1 VAAVIRH
8 ALAEGWLLLRHRG
21 LVSLFLALALAIP
34 IGLAGITFA
43 VMRWLDPVVGTA
55 ERANVVGVL
64 LHPHMGD
71 DQRAAWLS
79 SQRRDHPEWR
89 LEVVPPEQLAQRLT
103 HWFPY
108 LKELLEREGGTMLPP
123 LVEISTVDPE
133 SVAVLE
139 RSPAVIAVGPRTPLT
154 RLLGRVSRS
163 LVVALSAASAV
174 LLIAAAL
181 LAAVWVHLELYRH
194 ADEITI
200 MRLVGATES
209 AIRGPFLVATA
220 APGLV
225 AGVLALIGTSA
236 VVDGLSRLAE
246 ALGLPALTVSPG
258 VLAAQAGA
266 GVVLPLAA
274 ATITLMRHAAVGD
287 E

>member
-1 VAAVIRH
+1 MIRH

-34 IGLAGITFA
+34 IGLAGVTWS
-43 VMRWLDPVVGTA
+43 VMRWLEPAVGTVD
-55 ERANVVGVL
+55 RANVVAVL

-71 DQRAAWLS
+71 AQRAAWLQ

-89 LEVVPPEQLAQRLT
+89 LEVVAPEQLAQRLI

-108 LKELLEREGGTMLPP
+108 LKELLERDGGAMLPP
-123 LVEISTVDPE
+123 LVEITTADPE

-154 RLLGRVSRS
+154 SLLGRVSRG
-163 LVVALSAASAV
+163 LGIALAAASAV
-174 LLIAAAL
+174 LLISAVL

-209 AIRGPFLVATA
+209 TIRGPFLVATV

-225 AGVLALIGTSA
+225 AGALAALGTSTVLEALSGMA
-236 VVDGLSRLAE
+236 VV
-246 ALGLPALTVSPG
+246 LGLPRLGVSPG
-258 VLAAQAGA
+258 LLAAQAGA

-274 ATITLMRHAAVGD
+274 AVITLMRHAAVDD

>member
-1 VAAVIRH
+1 MIRH

-34 IGLAGITFA
+34 IGLAGVTWS
-43 VMRWLDPVVGTA
+43 VMRWLEPAVGTVD
-55 ERANVVGVL
+55 RANVVAVL
-64 LHPHMGD
+64 LHPNMGD
-71 DQRAAWLS
+71 AQRAAWLQ

-89 LEVVPPEQLAQRLT
+89 LEVVAPEQLAQRLI

-108 LKELLEREGGTMLPP
+108 LKELLERDGGAMLPP
-123 LVEISTVDPE
+123 LVEITTAVPE

-154 RLLGRVSRS
+154 SLLGRVSRG
-163 LVVALSAASAV
+163 LGIALAAASAV
-174 LLIAAAL
+174 LLISAVL

-209 AIRGPFLVATA
+209 TIRGPFLVATV
-220 APGLV
+220 APGVV
-225 AGVLALIGTSA
+225 AGALAALGTSA
-236 VVDGLSRLAE
+236 VLEALSGMAVV
-246 ALGLPALTVSPG
+246 LGLPRLGVSPG
-258 VLAAQAGA
+258 LLAAQAGA

-274 ATITLMRHAAVGD
+274 AVITLMRHAAVD
-287 E
+287 ED

>member
-1 VAAVIRH
+1 MIRH

-34 IGLAGITFA
+34 IGLAGVTWSI
-43 VMRWLDPVVGTA
+43 MRWLEPAIGTA
-55 ERANVVGVL
+55 QRANVVAVL

-71 DQRAAWLS
+71 DQRVAWLE
-79 SQRRDHPEWR
+79 SQRREHPGWQI
-89 LEVVPPEQLAQRLT
+89 EVVAPEELAQRLV

-108 LKELLEREGGTMLPP
+108 LKDLLARDGGAMLPP
-123 LVEISTVDPE
+123 LVEITTADPE

-139 RSPAVIAVGPRTPLT
+139 RSPAVIAVGPRTPLSS
-154 RLLGRVSRS
+154 LLGRASRG
-163 LVVALSAASAV
+163 LGVALAAASFVLAISAV
-174 LLIAAAL
+174 L

-209 AIRGPFLVATA
+209 TIRGPFLVATA

-225 AGVLALIGTSA
+225 AGALAALGTSA
-236 VVDGLSRLAE
+236 VVDALSRLAVV
-246 ALGLPALTVSPG
+246 LGLPGLTVSFG
-258 VLAAQAGA
+258 LLAAQAGA
-266 GVVLPLAA
+266 GVLLPLAA
-274 ATITLMRHAAVGD
+274 AAVTLMRHAAAEG

>member
-1 VAAVIRH
+1 MIRH

-34 IGLAGITFA
+34 IGLAGVTLS
-43 VMRWLDPVVGTA
+43 VMRWLEPAVGTVD
-55 ERANVVGVL
+55 RANVVAVL
-64 LHPHMGD
+64 LHPHMGEA
-71 DQRAAWLS
+71 QRAVWLE

-89 LEVVPPEQLAQRLT
+89 LEVVAPEQLAQRLI

-108 LKELLEREGGTMLPP
+108 LKDLLERDGGAMLPP
-123 LVEISTVDPE
+123 LVEITTADPE

-154 RLLGRVSRS
+154 SLLGRVSRG
-163 LVVALSAASAV
+163 LGIALAAASVV
-174 LLIAAAL
+174 LLMSAVL

-209 AIRGPFLVATA
+209 TIRGPFLVATT

-225 AGVLALIGTSA
+225 AGALAALGTSA
-236 VVDGLSRLAE
+236 VVEALSGMAE
-246 ALGLPALTVSPG
+246 VLGLPGLTVSPG
-258 VLAAQAGA
+258 LLAAQAGA

-274 ATITLMRHAAVGD
+274 AVITLMRHAAVDD

>member
-1 VAAVIRH
+1 MIRH

-34 IGLAGITFA
+34 IGLAGVTLS
-43 VMRWLDPVVGTA
+43 VMRWLEPAVGTVD
-55 ERANVVGVL
+55 RANVVAVL

-71 DQRAAWLS
+71 AQRAAWLE

-89 LEVVPPEQLAQRLT
+89 LEVVAPEQLAQRLI

-108 LKELLEREGGTMLPP
+108 LKDLLERDGGAMLPP
-123 LVEISTVDPE
+123 LVEITTADPE

-154 RLLGRVSRS
+154 SLLGRVSRGLGIALAAAS
-163 LVVALSAASAV
+163 VVLLMSAV
-174 LLIAAAL
+174 LLAT
-181 LAAVWVHLELYRH
+181 VWVHLELYRH

-209 AIRGPFLVATA
+209 TIRGPFLVATA

-225 AGVLALIGTSA
+225 AGALAALGTSA
-236 VVDGLSRLAE
+236 VVEALSGMAE
-246 ALGLPALTVSPG
+246 VLGLPGLTVSPG
-258 VLAAQAGA
+258 LLAAQAGA

-274 ATITLMRHAAVGD
+274 AVITLMRHAAVDD

>member
-1 VAAVIRH
+1 MIRH

-34 IGLAGITFA
+34 IGLAGVTLS
-43 VMRWLDPVVGTA
+43 VMRWLEPAVGTVD
-55 ERANVVGVL
+55 RANVVAVL
-64 LHPHMGD
+64 LHPQMGD
-71 DQRAAWLS
+71 AQRAAWLE

-89 LEVVPPEQLAQRLT
+89 LEVVAPEQLAQRLI

-108 LKELLEREGGTMLPP
+108 LKDLLERDGGAMLPP
-123 LVEISTVDPE
+123 LVEITTADPE

-154 RLLGRVSRS
+154 SLLGRVSRG
-163 LVVALSAASAV
+163 LGIALAAASVV
-174 LLIAAAL
+174 LLMSAVL

-209 AIRGPFLVATA
+209 TIRGPFLVATA

-225 AGVLALIGTSA
+225 AGALAALGTSA
-236 VVDGLSRLAE
+236 VAE
-246 ALGLPALTVSPG
+246 ALSGMAEVLGLPGLTVAPG
-258 VLAAQAGA
+258 LLVAQAGA

-274 ATITLMRHAAVGD
+274 AAITLMRHAAVDD

>member
-1 VAAVIRH
+1 MIRH

-34 IGLAGITFA
+34 IGLAGVTLS
-43 VMRWLDPVVGTA
+43 VMRWLEPAVGTVD
-55 ERANVVGVL
+55 RANVVAVL
-64 LHPHMGD
+64 LHPQMGD
-71 DQRAAWLS
+71 AQRAAWLE

-89 LEVVPPEQLAQRLT
+89 LEVVAPEQLAQRLI

-108 LKELLEREGGTMLPP
+108 LKDLLERDGGAMLPP
-123 LVEISTVDPE
+123 LVEITTADPE

-154 RLLGRVSRS
+154 SLLGRVSRGLGIALAGAS
-163 LVVALSAASAV
+163 VVLLMSAV
-174 LLIAAAL
+174 L

-209 AIRGPFLVATA
+209 TIRGPFLVATA

-225 AGVLALIGTSA
+225 AGALAALGTSA
-236 VVDGLSRLAE
+236 VVEALSGMAKV
-246 ALGLPALTVSPG
+246 LGLPGLTVSPG
-258 VLAAQAGA
+258 LLVAQAGA

-274 ATITLMRHAAVGD
+274 AAITLMRHAAVDD

>member
-1 VAAVIRH
+1 MIRH

-34 IGLAGITFA
+34 IGLAGVTLS
-43 VMRWLDPVVGTA
+43 VMRWLEPAVGTVD
-55 ERANVVGVL
+55 RANAVAVL

-71 DQRAAWLS
+71 AQRAAWLE

-89 LEVVPPEQLAQRLT
+89 LEVVAPEQLAQRLI

-108 LKELLEREGGTMLPP
+108 LKDLLERDGGAMLPP
-123 LVEISTVDPE
+123 LVEITTADPQ

-154 RLLGRVSRS
+154 SLLGRVSRG
-163 LVVALSAASAV
+163 LGIALAAASVV
-174 LLIAAAL
+174 LLMSAVL

-209 AIRGPFLVATA
+209 TIRGPFLVATA

-225 AGVLALIGTSA
+225 AGGLAALGTSA
-236 VVDGLSRLAE
+236 VVEALSGMAE
-246 ALGLPALTVSPG
+246 VLGLPGLTVSPG
-258 VLAAQAGA
+258 LLAAQAGA
-266 GVVLPLAA
+266 GVALPLAA
-274 ATITLMRHAAVGD
+274 AVITLMRHVAVDD

>member
-34 IGLAGITFA
+34 ISLAGVTWS
-43 VMRWLDPVVGTA
+43 VMRWLEPAIGTA
-55 ERANVVGVL
+55 DRANVVAVL

-71 DQRAAWLS
+71 DQRAAWLDG
-79 SQRRDHPEWR
+79 QRRQHPEWR
-89 LEVVPPEQLAQRLT
+89 LEVVPAEELAQRLI

-108 LKELLEREGGTMLPP
+108 LKDLLERDSGAMLPP
-123 LVEISTVDPE
+123 LVEITAADPE

-139 RSPAVIAVGPRTPLT
+139 RSPAVIAVGPRTPLSSV
-154 RLLGRVSRS
+154 LGRVSRG
-163 LVVALSAASAV
+163 LGAALAAASIVLVISAV
-174 LLIAAAL
+174 L

-225 AGVLALIGTSA
+225 AGGLAALGTSA
-236 VVDGLSRLAE
+236 VVDALSTTAE
-246 ALGLPALTVSPG
+246 VLGLPRLSLSLG
-258 VLAAQAGA
+258 LLAAQAGA
-266 GVVLPLAA
+266 GVLLPLVAA
-274 ATITLMRHAAVGD
+274 VVTLMRHAAAD
-287 E
+287 EE

>member
-1 VAAVIRH
+1 MIRH

-34 IGLAGITFA
+34 IGRAGVTWS
-43 VMRWLDPVVGTA
+43 VMRWLEPAIGTA
-55 ERANVVGVL
+55 DRANVVAVL

-71 DQRAAWLS
+71 DQRAAWLEG
-79 SQRRDHPEWR
+79 QRRDHPEWR
-89 LEVVPPEQLAQRLT
+89 LEVVAPGQLAQRLI

-108 LKELLEREGGTMLPP
+108 LKDLLERDGGAMLPP
-123 LVEISTVDPE
+123 LVEITTADPE

-154 RLLGRVSRS
+154 SLLGRVSRG
-163 LVVALSAASAV
+163 LGIALAAASAV
-174 LLIAAAL
+174 LLISAVL

-194 ADEITI
+194 ADEIII

-209 AIRGPFLVATA
+209 AIRGPFLVATV

-225 AGVLALIGTSA
+225 AGALAALGTSA
-236 VVDGLSRLAE
+236 LVDALSGLAE
-246 ALGLPALTVSPG
+246 VLGLPGLTVSLG
-258 VLAAQAGA
+258 LLAAQAGA

-274 ATITLMRHAAVGD
+274 AVITLTRHAAVD
-287 E
+287 DD

>member
-1 VAAVIRH
+1 MIRH

-34 IGLAGITFA
+34 IGLAGVTFA

-71 DQRAAWLS
+71 DQRVAWLAG
-79 SQRRDHPEWR
+79 QRRDHPQWR

-108 LKELLEREGGTMLPP
+108 LKELLEREGATMLPP
-123 LVEISTVDPE
+123 LVEITTADPE
-133 SVAVLE
+133 SVAILE

-154 RLLGRVSRS
+154 GLLGRVSRS

-225 AGVLALIGTSA
+225 AGVLAVLGTSA
-236 VVDGLSRLAE
+236 VVDGLSSLAE
-246 ALGLPALTVSPG
+246 VLGLPALTVAPG
-258 VLAAQAGA
+258 LLAAQAGA
-266 GVVLPLAA
+266 GVALPLAA
-274 ATITLMRHAAVGD
+274 AAITLMRHAAVED

>member
-1 VAAVIRH
+1 MIRH
-8 ALAEGWLLLRHRG
+8 AVAEGWLLLRHRG

-34 IGLAGITFA
+34 IGLAGVTLS
-43 VMRWLDPVVGTA
+43 VMRWLEPAVGTA
-55 ERANVVGVL
+55 DRANVVAVL

-71 DQRAAWLS
+71 AQRAAWLQ

-89 LEVVPPEQLAQRLT
+89 LEVVAPEQLAQRLI

-108 LKELLEREGGTMLPP
+108 LKDLLERDGGAMLPP
-123 LVEISTVDPE
+123 LVEITTADPE

-139 RSPAVIAVGPRTPLT
+139 RSPAVIAVGPRTRLT
-154 RLLGRVSRS
+154 SLLGRVSRG
-163 LVVALSAASAV
+163 LGIALAAASVV
-174 LLIAAAL
+174 LLMSAVL

-209 AIRGPFLVATA
+209 TIRGPFLVATA

-225 AGVLALIGTSA
+225 AGGLAALGTSA
-236 VVDGLSRLAE
+236 VVEALSGMAE
-246 ALGLPALTVSPG
+246 VLGLPGLTVSPG
-258 VLAAQAGA
+258 LLAAQAGA

-274 ATITLMRHAAVGD
+274 AVITLMRHAAVD
-287 E
+287 ED

>member
-1 VAAVIRH
+1 MGDAQRTA
-8 ALAEGWLLLRHRG
+8 
-21 LVSLFLALALAIP
+21 
-34 IGLAGITFA
+34 
-43 VMRWLDPVVGTA
+43 WLDA
-55 ERANVVGVL
+55 
-64 LHPHMGD
+64 
-71 DQRAAWLS
+71 
-79 SQRRDHPEWR
+79 QRREHLEWR
-89 LEVVPPEQLAQRLT
+89 LEVVPPEQLAQRLG

-108 LKELLEREGGTMLPP
+108 LEDLLAREGGAMLPS
-123 LVEISTVDPE
+123 LVEITTADPE

-163 LVVALSAASAV
+163 LVVALSATSAV

-200 MRLVGATES
+200 MRLVGATEP

-225 AGVLALIGTSA
+225 AGVLAVLGTSA
-236 VVDGLSRLAE
+236 VVDGLSGLAGV
-246 ALGLPALTVSPG
+246 LGLPPVTVSPWL
-258 VLAAQAGA
+258 LAAQAGV
-266 GVVLPLAA
+266 GVALPLAA
-274 ATITLMRHAAVGD
+274 AAITLMRHAAVEG

>member
-1 VAAVIRH
+1 MAAVIRH

-34 IGLAGITFA
+34 IGLAGVTFS
-43 VMRWLDPVVGTA
+43 VMRWLEPAVGTA
-55 ERANVVGVL
+55 DRANVVAVL

-71 DQRAAWLS
+71 DQRATWLEG
-79 SQRRDHPEWR
+79 QRREHPEWR
-89 LEVVPPEQLAQRLT
+89 LEVVAPEQLARRLG

-108 LKELLEREGGTMLPP
+108 LKDLLERDGGAMLPP
-123 LVEISTVDPE
+123 LVEITTSDPE

-139 RSPAVIAVGPRTPLT
+139 RSPAVIAVGPRTPL
-154 RLLGRVSRS
+154 RSLLGRVSRG
-163 LVVALSAASAV
+163 LGLALGAASAV
-174 LLIAAAL
+174 LLISAAL

-209 AIRGPFLVATA
+209 AIRGPFLVATV

-225 AGVLALIGTSA
+225 AGGLALLGTTA
-236 VVDGLSRLAE
+236 VLDGLSRLAE
-246 ALGLPALTVSPG
+246 VVGLPALTVSPA

-266 GVVLPLAA
+266 GLVLPLGAA
-274 ATITLMRHAAVGD
+274 AVTLMRHAAVG
-287 E
+287 EE

>member
-1 VAAVIRH
+1 MIRH

-34 IGLAGITFA
+34 IGLAGVTLS
-43 VMRWLDPVVGTA
+43 VMRWLEPAVGTVD
-55 ERANVVGVL
+55 RANVVAVL

-71 DQRAAWLS
+71 AQRAAWLE

-89 LEVVPPEQLAQRLT
+89 LEVVAPEQLAQRLI

-108 LKELLEREGGTMLPP
+108 LKDLLERDGGAMLPP
-123 LVEISTVDPE
+123 LVEITTADPE

-154 RLLGRVSRS
+154 SLLGRVSRG
-163 LVVALSAASAV
+163 LGIALAAASVV
-174 LLIAAAL
+174 LLMSAVL

-209 AIRGPFLVATA
+209 TIRGPFLVATA

-225 AGVLALIGTSA
+225 AGALAALGTSA
-236 VVDGLSRLAE
+236 VVEALSGMAE
-246 ALGLPALTVSPG
+246 VLGLPGLTVSPG
-258 VLAAQAGA
+258 LLAAQAGA

-274 ATITLMRHAAVGD
+274 AAITLMRHAAVDD

>member
-1 VAAVIRH
+1 MIRH

-34 IGLAGITFA
+34 IGLAGVTWS
-43 VMRWLDPVVGTA
+43 VMRWLEPAVGTVD
-55 ERANVVGVL
+55 RANVVAVL

-71 DQRAAWLS
+71 AQRAAWLQ

-89 LEVVPPEQLAQRLT
+89 LEVMAPEQLAQRLI

-108 LKELLEREGGTMLPP
+108 LKDLLERDGGAMLPP
-123 LVEISTVDPE
+123 LVEITTADPE

-154 RLLGRVSRS
+154 SLRGRVSRG
-163 LVVALSAASAV
+163 LGIALAAASAV
-174 LLIAAAL
+174 LLISAVL

-209 AIRGPFLVATA
+209 TIRGPFLVATV

-225 AGVLALIGTSA
+225 AGALAALGTSTVLEALSGMA
-236 VVDGLSRLAE
+236 VV
-246 ALGLPALTVSPG
+246 LGLPRLGVSAG
-258 VLAAQAGA
+258 LLAAQAGA

-274 ATITLMRHAAVGD
+274 AVITLMRHAAV
-287 E
+287 EEE

>member
-8 ALAEGWLLLRHRG
+8 AFAEGWLLLRHRG

-34 IGLAGITFA
+34 IGLAGVTIA
-43 VMRWLDPVVGTA
+43 VMRWLEPAVSTA
-55 ERANVVGVL
+55 QRADTVGVL

-71 DQRAAWLS
+71 DQRAAWLAG
-79 SQRRDHPEWR
+79 QRRDHPEWR
-89 LEVVPPEQLAQRLT
+89 LEVVPPEQLVQRLT

-108 LKELLEREGGTMLPP
+108 LKELLEREGAAMLPQ
-123 LVEISTVDPE
+123 LVEITTADPE
-133 SVAVLE
+133 SVAILE

-154 RLLGRVSRS
+154 SLLGRVSRS
-163 LVVALSAASAV
+163 LVVALSAASTV

-225 AGVLALIGTSA
+225 AGVLAVLGTST

-258 VLAAQAGA
+258 LLAAQAGV

-274 ATITLMRHAAVGD
+274 AAITLMRHAAGD
-287 E
+287 DE